1 MNAVDGGGGGGVA
14 TGFVVDAQAM
24 ADCASGLETAGSALD
39 TAGSSRPSGGGTGM
53 AEPLLLMV
61 LAAAS
66 ETAARLAFES
76 TTLGQAVAACNTD
89 AQTTDSVIAA
99 DMLTREAADD

>member
-1 MNAVDGGGGGGVA
+1 
-14 TGFVVDAQAM
+14 
-24 ADCASGLETAGSALD
+24 
-39 TAGSSRPSGGGTGM
+39 M

-76 TTLGQAVAACNTD
+76 ATLGQAVAACNTD

-99 DMLTREAADD
+99 DMLMGETADD